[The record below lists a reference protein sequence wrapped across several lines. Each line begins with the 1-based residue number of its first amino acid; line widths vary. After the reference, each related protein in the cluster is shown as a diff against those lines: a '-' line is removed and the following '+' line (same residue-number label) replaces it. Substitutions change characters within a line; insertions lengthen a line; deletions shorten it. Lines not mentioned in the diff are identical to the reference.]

1 MALAARVP
9 DDYTGLTFSVH
20 SCTIHGA
27 HLKLQLFYE
36 GDAVYTADLEPADAA
51 AIVQDLTAALA
62 LSNAEVAAFVT
73 RNN

>member
-20 SCTIHGA
+20 ACSIHGA
-27 HLKLQLFYE
+27 HLKLELYYE
-36 GDAVYTADLEPADAA
+36 GDAVYTADLAPEDAA

-62 LSNAEVAAFVT
+62 LSNAEVAAFVA
-73 RNN
+73 RSN